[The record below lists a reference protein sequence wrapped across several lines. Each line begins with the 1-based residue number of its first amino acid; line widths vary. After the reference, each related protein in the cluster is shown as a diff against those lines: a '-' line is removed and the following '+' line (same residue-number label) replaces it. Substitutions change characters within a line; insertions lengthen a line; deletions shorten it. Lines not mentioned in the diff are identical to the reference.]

1 MKNTFIKLFYKLKD
15 FFPPKASCPTR
26 LSALKTFALI
36 FNTEII
42 TDINGNSFGVL
53 SGEYGDFNYE
63 VNDKTEFEA
72 VNNHIH
78 ILDNIS
84 KAELGELKDISM
96 DLCKC
101 IQYTLQTKYPDK
113 QFYVYATA
121 SEHDSFI
128 LRFHQSWNNERPYY
142 SPDFTY
148 EDDLVIILPPNN
160 AKKSN

>member
-42 TDINGNSFGVL
+42 TDINGNSFVVL

-84 KAELGELKDISM
+84 KAELGELKDIIRENEGKSGIIY
-96 DLCKC
+96 C
-101 IQYTLQTKYPDK
+101 
-113 QFYVYATA
+113 A
-121 SEHDSFI
+121 SRKEVDMLPGGI
-128 LRFHQSWNNERPYY
+128 
-142 SPDFTY
+142 
-148 EDDLVIILPPNN
+148 LVIILLNILKEERKN
-160 AKKSN
+160 IFGLAYQMRHMIR

>member
-1 MKNTFIKLFYKLKD
+1 M
-15 FFPPKASCPTR
+15 
-26 LSALKTFALI
+26 
-36 FNTEII
+36 
-42 TDINGNSFGVL
+42 VL